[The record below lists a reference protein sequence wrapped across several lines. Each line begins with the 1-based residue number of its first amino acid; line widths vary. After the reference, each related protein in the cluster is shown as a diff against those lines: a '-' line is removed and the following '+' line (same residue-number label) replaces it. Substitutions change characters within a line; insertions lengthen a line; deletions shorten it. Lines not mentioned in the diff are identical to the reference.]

1 MKILKWL
8 DINFEPIC
16 MSVTFYLMVI
26 LITAQVILR
35 FCFGTGFAWGE
46 EIARFIFVWCMFLA
60 APNISRNNRHVGVGV
75 FRSILPE
82 TYRKAI
88 MVVMDVLTLVLLV
101 VLLRAAIGNVILTN
115 DFKDRATSVN
125 ISMNWLFT
133 APLVGYAL
141 MVLRTLQAL
150 IWKLRRMGGSFER
163 FMNSS
168 GYYSGADDIAFI
180 PEGTRAELKKSHNA
194 EAETEEIA
202 FKQRKGGKR

>member
-8 DINFEPIC
+8 DVNFEPIC
-16 MSVTFYLMVI
+16 MSFTFYLMVT

-46 EIARFIFVWCMFLA
+46 EIVRFIFVWCMFLA

-75 FRSILPE
+75 FRNLLPE
-82 TYRKAI
+82 KYRKGI
-88 MVVMDVLTLVLLV
+88 MVVMDILTLVLLV

-125 ISMNWLFT
+125 ISMNWLFA

-141 MVLRTLQAL
+141 MVLRTVQAFV
-150 IWKLRRMGGSFER
+150 WKLRKIRGSFEL
-163 FMNSS
+163 FMNSG
-168 GYYSGADDIAFI
+168 GYYSGADNIAFI
-180 PEGTRAELKKSHNA
+180 PKSTRSELRESNDR
-194 EAETEEIA
+194 EEEELR
-202 FKQRKGGKR
+202 FKLRKGEKK